1 MSMKLEQALA
11 TKKVLVKKIV
21 SGEVTIHFKDSNVK
35 DIVISHDGII
45 DLLSKRGVNSEAIR
59 NSNVRDLI
67 SRNIIKIL

>member
-21 SGEVTIHFKDSNVK
+21 SGEVTIHFNDNNVK
-35 DIVISHDGII
+35 DIVISHDGIV

-59 NSNVRDLI
+59 NSNVRELI